1 MDKYFSSAGMNCFN
15 KQPQQFRRQDNQP
28 DIPATSSGQF
38 QPPLSK
44 VQMVEN
50 GNYRKG
56 SEQVIQQTHQMTSS
70 NRQYVRMDAG
80 VNFATDAVSFS

>member
-44 VQMVEN
+44 VQMMVN
-50 GNYRKG
+50 G
-56 SEQVIQQTHQMTSS
+56 SEQVIQQTHQMTTS
-70 NRQYVRMDAG
+70 NRKYVRMDAG